1 MRYSESV
8 QTLISGERVNVMRAE
23 APIGQKRILVV
34 DDEASIRDVLRRY
47 LEREGYRV
55 EVAADGPGALR
66 ATAQMPPDL
75 IVLDLMLP
83 GLDGLEVCNRLRM
96 QSTVPII
103 MLTARDEEADKI
115 RGFTTGA
122 DDYITKPFSP
132 AELVLRVKAVLRR
145 VEATMTPTP
154 APGNILRFGSLTISP
169 AFRRVEL
176 AGRAV
181 ELSAREFD
189 LLYFMASHPGQ
200 VFTRSQLLQQVWE
213 YDYHGDSST
222 VTVHISRLREKL
234 EPDPTHPRYI
244 KTVWGVGYKCEPLA

>member
-1 MRYSESV
+1 MR
-8 QTLISGERVNVMRAE
+8 TE
-23 APIGQKRILVV
+23 APLAQKRILVV
-34 DDEASIRDVLRRY
+34 DDESSIRDVLTRY

-55 EVAADGPGALR
+55 DVAADGPGALQ
-66 ATAQMPPDL
+66 ATSQVSPDL

-83 GLDGLEVCNRLRM
+83 GLDGLEVCHRLRA
-96 QSTVPII
+96 QSMVPII
-103 MLTARDEEADKI
+103 MLTARDEEADKV

-145 VEATMTPTP
+145 VDAAAMPTQTPGTV
-154 APGNILRFGSLTISP
+154 LRFERLIISP

-181 ELSAREFD
+181 DLSAREFD
-189 LLYFMASHPGQ
+189 LLLFLASHPGQ
-200 VFTRSQLLQQVWE
+200 VFTRNQLLQQVWD
-213 YDYHGDSST
+213 YDYYGDSST

-234 EPDPTHPRYI
+234 EPDPTRPYYI
-244 KTVWGVGYKCEPLA
+244 KTVWGVGYKFEPSA

>member
-1 MRYSESV
+1 
-8 QTLISGERVNVMRAE
+8 MRAE
-23 APIGQKRILVV
+23 ATTTQKRILVV
-34 DDEASIRDVLRRY
+34 DDEPSIREVLMRY

-66 ATAQMPPDL
+66 ATAQVSPDL

-83 GLDGLEVCNRLRM
+83 GLGGLEVCQQLRM
-96 QSTVPII
+96 QSMVPII
-103 MLTARDEEADKI
+103 MLTARDEEADKV

-145 VEATMTPTP
+145 VESAKTLAP
-154 APGNILRFGSLTISP
+154 ASESVLRFGDLTISP

-176 AGRAV
+176 AGRV
-181 ELSAREFD
+181 IDLSAKEFD
-189 LLYFMASHPGQ
+189 LLAFLANHAGQ
-200 VFTRSQLLQQVWE
+200 VFTRNQLLQQVWD
-213 YDYHGDSST
+213 YDYYGDSST

-234 EPDPTHPRYI
+234 EPDPTQPDYI
-244 KTVWGVGYKCEPLA
+244 KTVWGVGYKFEPSASKE

>member
-1 MRYSESV
+1 MW
-8 QTLISGERVNVMRAE
+8 TE
-23 APIGQKRILVV
+23 APLAQKRILVV
-34 DDEASIRDVLRRY
+34 DDESSIRDVLTRY

-55 EVAADGPGALR
+55 DVAADGPGALQ
-66 ATAQMPPDL
+66 ATTQMSPDL

-83 GLDGLEVCNRLRM
+83 GLDGLEVCHRLRA
-96 QSTVPII
+96 QSMVPII
-103 MLTARDEEADKI
+103 MLTARDEEADKV

-145 VEATMTPTP
+145 VDAAAMPAQTPGTV
-154 APGNILRFGSLTISP
+154 LRFERLSISP

-181 ELSAREFD
+181 DLSAREFD
-189 LLYFMASHPGQ
+189 LLLFLASHPGQ
-200 VFTRSQLLQQVWE
+200 VFTRNQLLQQVWD
-213 YDYHGDSST
+213 YDYYGDSST

-234 EPDPTHPRYI
+234 EPDPTHPSYI
-244 KTVWGVGYKCEPLA
+244 KTVWGVGYKFESAA

>member
-1 MRYSESV
+1 MM
-8 QTLISGERVNVMRAE
+8 LP
-23 APIGQKRILVV
+23 APIAQKQILVV
-34 DDEASIRDVLRRY
+34 DDESSIRDVLTRY

-55 EVAADGPGALR
+55 EVAADGPSALH
-66 ATAQMPPDL
+66 ATAQMSPDL

-83 GLDGLEVCNRLRM
+83 GLDGLEVCHRLRM

-103 MLTARDEEADKI
+103 MLTARDEEADKV

-145 VEATMTPTP
+145 VEAATATP
-154 APGNILRFGSLTISP
+154 APAPGDMLRFGSLAISP

-181 ELSAREFD
+181 DLSAREFD
-189 LLYFMASHPGQ
+189 LLFFLASHPGQ
-200 VFTRSQLLQQVWE
+200 VFTRNQLLQQVW
-213 YDYHGDSST
+213 DYNYYGDSST

-234 EPDPTHPRYI
+234 EPDPTRPSYI
-244 KTVWGVGYKCEPLA
+244 KTVWGVGYKFEPAA